1 MLSLLEAG
9 ATEGSIFLLMKEDQV
24 VQGEGDKVNIPQ
36 GKENATRHTVKMRKI
51 CDFFAL

>member
-1 MLSLLEAG
+1 MSALLEAG
-9 ATEGSIFLLMKEDQV
+9 APEGSVFLLMKEDQA

-36 GKENATRHTVKMRKI
+36 GRDNATRHTVEMLKV